1 MIVVGVDPHQH
12 THTAAAVDA
21 HTAELLGEL
30 TVAARTRGHEQLVV
44 WARRF
49 GQEVVFALEDCRG
62 VSGALERFLLA
73 RGQGV
78 VRVAPK
84 LMAGARRG
92 GRQRGKSDAIDA
104 LAVARVALREPDLPV
119 AQLAGPER
127 EIGLVLAHREDLVGE
142 RSRIQ
147 QRLRQHLHDL
157 VPAFRVPAGALD
169 RRRWLERC
177 GARLEHAP
185 TGVQARIAA
194 ELVRRCGELT
204 TRVRELDRELEALV
218 RAHAPQLLALT
229 GCGVL
234 TAAKL
239 VTEVAGVSRFA
250 TPAKLAMHAG
260 VAPIPASSGRRQ
272 RHRLNRH
279 GNRQLNCALHRIA
292 VTQGRLYPPAQAYLA
307 RKEAEGKSR
316 REALRCLKRHLAN
329 LVFRLLRSPLVGVS
343 RLVPDSSLSTLT

>member
-1 MIVVGVDPHQH
+1 VGVDPHQH
-12 THTAAAVDA
+12 THTACAVDA

-30 TVAARTRGHEQLVV
+30 TVPARSRGHERLVA

-49 GQEVVFALEDCRG
+49 GREVTFALEDCRG
-62 VSGALERFLLA
+62 VSGALERYLLG
-73 RGQGV
+73 RGE
-78 VRVAPK
+78 RVLRVPPK

-92 GRQRGKSDAIDA
+92 GRRRGKSDAIDA

-157 VPAFRVPAGALD
+157 VPGFRVPAGALD
-169 RRRWLERC
+169 RPVWLGRC
-177 GARLEHAP
+177 AARLEQVTAG
-185 TGVQARIAA
+185 TQARIAG
-194 ELVRRCGELT
+194 ELVRRCAELT
-204 TRVRELDRELEALV
+204 ARVRELDRELEGLV
-218 RAHAPQLLALT
+218 RAHAAELLAIV

-260 VAPIPASSGRRQ
+260 VAPIPASSGTRQ

-292 VTQGRLYPPAQAYLA
+292 VTQGRLYDPARGFLA

-329 LVFRLLRSPLVGVS
+329 LIFRHLRSMQARAVAHGTPSLT
-343 RLVPDSSLSTLT
+343 VPA